1 MIIYPLEEEKQPGN
15 EQQSADEPL
24 PDERIENEEAHK
36 KSHSHIKKFKDFQQY
51 QELYLTKILPCLTK
65 EEELRKKL
73 HDSFL
78 SGKGAQVAL
87 DLESLEE
94 IRSSVTS
101 EVQTIESSLDWT
113 NCSSLITAIN
123 NFQHKL
129 QKTERI
135 VEQGESLQIQ
145 GKSCRSVSSR

>member
-1 MIIYPLEEEKQPGN
+1 M
-15 EQQSADEPL
+15 SADEPL
-24 PDERIENEEAHK
+24 PDERIENVEAHK
-36 KSHSHIKKFKDFQQY
+36 KSHSHIKKLKEFQQY

-94 IRSSVTS
+94 IHSSVKS
-101 EVQTIESSLDWT
+101 QVQTIESSLDWT
-113 NCSSLITAIN
+113 NSSSLITIIN
-123 NFQHKL
+123 NFQTAL
-129 QKTERI
+129 QETERI
-135 VEQGESLQIQ
+135 VEQGKSLQIQ
-145 GKSCRSVSSR
+145 GEGCRSASSR

>member
-1 MIIYPLEEEKQPGN
+1 LIIFPLEERQGN
-15 EQQSADEPL
+15 DQQSAEEPL
-24 PDERIENEEAHK
+24 PDEKVENVEGHK
-36 KSHSHIKKFKDFQQY
+36 KSHSHIKKLREFQQY
-51 QELYLTKILPCLTK
+51 QDLYLTKIHPCLMK

-94 IRSSVTS
+94 IHSLVTS

-135 VEQGESLQIQ
+135 VEQGKSFQIL
-145 GKSCRSVSSR
+145 G

>member
-1 MIIYPLEEEKQPGN
+1 MIIFPLEERQGN
-15 EQQSADEPL
+15 DQQSAEEPL
-24 PDERIENEEAHK
+24 PDEKVENVEAHK
-36 KSHSHIKKFKDFQQY
+36 KSLSHIKKLREFQQY
-51 QELYLTKILPCLTK
+51 QELYSTKILPCLMK

-94 IRSSVTS
+94 IHSSVTS

-113 NCSSLITAIN
+113 NSSSLITTIN
-123 NFQHKL
+123 NFQHAL

-135 VEQGESLQIQ
+135 VEQGKSFQIQ
-145 GKSCRSVSSR
+145 G